1 LICSEVAA
9 SFAHF
14 SSAKERR
21 IIQRSNYGK
30 RDCALR
36 NFPASGTFI

>member
-21 IIQRSNYGK
+21 IIQRSIME
-30 RDCALR
+30 
-36 NFPASGTFI
+36 SGTAL